1 MVCTSNA
8 KSIGCAVGS
17 GVNPALCKHRRK
29 RYVRSATTFTM
40 VSMFESF
47 TSVNAG
53 ATVEYTCGNY
63 IDSPSYA
70 CNVGSEEETQAL
82 EVQEISTSVVY
93 ASSQDNPMTY
103 EEFQTYPSQVGKWK
117 LNTPRNLQFES
128 NCFFKSP
135 TSPIDCTDD
144 CIDIET
150 IKALNDTTWAALALN
165 VCAGYFPSGD
175 TEVELGAPPA
185 GQIFVSPI
193 SKCQNMTFAAGPQYI
208 LTDQYDNTYIMHAS
222 GANTTEGVAD
232 AVSEAE
238 LPEGW
243 SIEQV
248 TLGDDLT
255 IYPDMTDDG
264 SCYYTVVRDS
274 ADNSYHM
281 IGCSPD
287 RARPTDIFAACPSEI
302 KSTSA
307 ASPSPSPTSPS
318 PTPSPPSGSAVERLQ
333 MASLSLALILTIS
346 ITELM

>member
-1 MVCTSNA
+1 MYTD
-8 KSIGCAVGS
+8 
-17 GVNPALCKHRRK
+17 
-29 RYVRSATTFTM
+29 
-40 VSMFESF
+40 
-47 TSVNAG
+47 AG

-63 IDSPSYA
+63 IYSPSYA

-82 EVQEISTSVVY
+82 EVQDITTSVVY

-103 EEFQTYPSQVGKWK
+103 EEFQSYPSQVGKWK

-175 TEVELGAPPA
+175 TDVELGAPPA

-232 AVSEAE
+232 AVSEAV

-243 SIEQV
+243 SVEQV

-287 RARPTDIFAACPSEI
+287 RQRPTDIFASCPSEI
-302 KSTSA
+302 KSTA
-307 ASPSPSPTSPS
+307 AAAPSPSTTSPSPPTPT

-333 MASLSLALILTIS
+333 MASLSLVLIILACI
-346 ITELM
+346 